1 MFKPWVEKTFIRKH
15 MHKLIEFFKFQA
27 SIIDIWH
34 YIEKGDQIVYRMYIH
49 MKICVMNYVG

>member
-27 SIIDIWH
+27 SIIDI
-34 YIEKGDQIVYRMYIH
+34 
-49 MKICVMNYVG
+49 